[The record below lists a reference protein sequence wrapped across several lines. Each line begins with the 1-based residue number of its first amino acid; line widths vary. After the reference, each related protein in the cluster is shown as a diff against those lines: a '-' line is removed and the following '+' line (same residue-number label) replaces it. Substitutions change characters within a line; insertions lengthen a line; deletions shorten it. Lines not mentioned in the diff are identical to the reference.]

1 MSVDSASALVS
12 ERLGQDAAPAFSA
25 ACHSATGGN
34 PLLLVELL
42 KALAVEGVQPEV
54 AHIGVVA
61 DLGSA
66 AVSRA
71 VLLRLRRLP
80 NDAIALANAIAVLG
94 DGADCAT
101 AAALAGLTTEA
112 AAIAATAL
120 VQAEILQPDASAA
133 FVHPLVG
140 AVVYSD
146 QPMLGRAAQHEQAAT
161 LLTAVGA
168 PPRRSLRTWRWSPL
182 RGTGRGPHP
191 AARRPSRPPEGC
203 SGERG
208 RLPRPRA
215 RRATPSEE
223 RAAVLLE
230 LGRAESLT
238 SGPAAAEHLAEAYE
252 MLDEP
257 GASHDGRGAGAC
269 PAVHRPPRR
278 GGVARPCGRGRASPR
293 ARRPSSG
300 ARGVRVP
307 RRPVRHGR
315 PGRDAALGRAPGT
328 ANDVGGRRQ
337 DAGGDRRAGLGVRRR
352 AERRVR

>member
-1 MSVDSASALVS
+1 MSALVS

-25 ACHSATGGN
+25 VCHSATGGN

-161 LLTAVGA
+161 LLTAAGA
-168 PPRRSLRTWRWSPL
+168 PPEKIAAHLEMVPPRGEPGVVHTLQAPPEPPSRRVQRRARWASS
-182 RGTGRGPHP
+182 
-191 AARRPSRPPEGC
+191 AARSQSR
-203 SGERG
+203 
-208 RLPRPRA
+208 PRPRSA
-215 RRATPSEE
+215 PPCFSSWAGPS
-223 RAAVLLE
+223 
-230 LGRAESLT
+230 
-238 SGPAAAEHLAEAYE
+238 P
-252 MLDEP
+252 
-257 GASHDGRGAGAC
+257 
-269 PAVHRPPRR
+269 
-278 GGVARPCGRGRASPR
+278 
-293 ARRPSSG
+293 
-300 ARGVRVP
+300 
-307 RRPVRHGR
+307 
-315 PGRDAALGRAPGT
+315 
-328 ANDVGGRRQ
+328 
-337 DAGGDRRAGLGVRRR
+337 
-352 AERRVR
+352 